1 MEMSSG
7 EAELRVIRKKIDE
20 IDDAIAELLSK
31 RMQCAHQAKDVKQQM
46 NKPLADMH
54 REKEVIEKWRERAR
68 RSGDH
73 GLSEE
78 MMSNI
83 AAFVTRYTLKKEE
96 QESG

>member
-7 EAELRVIRKKIDE
+7 EAELREIRKKIDE
-20 IDDAIAELLSK
+20 IDDAIADLLSK
-31 RMQCAHQAKDVKQQM
+31 RMQYAHQAKDVKQQM

-54 REKEVIEKWRERAR
+54 CEKEVIEKWRERAR
-68 RSGDH
+68 RSGDY

-78 MMSNI
+78 MMSTI

-96 QESG
+96 QE